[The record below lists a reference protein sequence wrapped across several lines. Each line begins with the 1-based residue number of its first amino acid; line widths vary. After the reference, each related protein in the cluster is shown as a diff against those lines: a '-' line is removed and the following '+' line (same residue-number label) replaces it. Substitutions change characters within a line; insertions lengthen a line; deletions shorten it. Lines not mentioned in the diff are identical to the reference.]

1 MSTILRG
8 ALAAVIPENMGN
20 YEPDAINNHQPR
32 LVPDLLATGQRN
44 LAMTDPVASMFFHPY
59 LPVAELRVAVEGL
72 KGQGYTFVDGVALVE
87 APWRE

>member
-20 YEPDAINNHQPR
+20 YEPDAINNRQPR

-59 LPVAELRVAVEGL
+59 LPVAELRAAVEGL

-87 APWRE
+87 AP